1 MKFFKIPIKI
11 KILLGL
17 FVVGFFIGI
26 VTANQSNVTMP
37 ILEYDSVSKIKFFI
51 NLVTLNFWDLFI
63 VWCLGY
69 NLIGILLI
77 LLISFLK
84 GYIEGNSLMWLLD
97 FLPNLTTVNIV
108 SFILYWLIIIPLF
121 FWLANSVII
130 RERIFDEQKNKTI
143 LIVLI
148 IDVMYSLILTLI
160 N

>member
-37 ILEYDSVSKIKFFI
+37 ILEYDSVSKIKFFV

-84 GYIEGNSLMWLLD
+84 GYIEGNSLIWLLD
-97 FLPNLTTVNIV
+97 LLPNLTTVNIV

>member
-84 GYIEGNSLMWLLD
+84 GYIEGNSLIWLLD
-97 FLPNLTTVNIV
+97 LLPNLTTVNIV